1 MSIQPI
7 GLESS
12 KPSQLLTIEEAAE
25 FLRTPVGTLRFW
37 RHQKKG
43 PRAARIGSRLMYRQA
58 DLEQWLNDQF
68 DNA

>member
-1 MSIQPI
+1 MSIQPF
-7 GLESS
+7 
-12 KPSQLLTIEEAAE
+12 QLMTIEEAAE
-25 FLRTPVGTLRFW
+25 FLRTPVSTMRFW